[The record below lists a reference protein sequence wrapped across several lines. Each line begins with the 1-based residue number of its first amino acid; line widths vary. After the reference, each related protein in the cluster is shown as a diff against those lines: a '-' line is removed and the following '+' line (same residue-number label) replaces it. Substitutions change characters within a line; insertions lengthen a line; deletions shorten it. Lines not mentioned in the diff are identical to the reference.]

1 VPSFDFEKAG
11 NKGKMPILMITAVA
25 GGVVLIAACA
35 VAAWFLL
42 ARPAALKPANGEP
55 QSLPPRQQ
63 KNAPNQEANRTSS
76 DIRHVDFRN
85 FTYATSISD
94 RKCYG
99 LPATIQVRNGEFK
112 AGQGDQE
119 AYFSV
124 GGIRYGDLTGDGR
137 EEAVVNTGCGMST
150 GNAWTDDF
158 YAYAVRNGQVEN
170 LGSFGS
176 DEMERDYLRYYP
188 NGGLWRVDSFKVTS
202 GKLIIECYA
211 DGSHAAPQYMAT
223 LEYRWNGQAFV
234 LNGSPQK
241 RRLPLPAAESP
252 VSRGPKKG
260 DFVAWDKLDEKPKR
274 LSDLSVVYPPEAAQ
288 NQVRGTAD
296 LEINIDETGRVTSVN
311 ILSGPVPDYG
321 LNDAC
326 VKAAK
331 AVSYMPAVKAGVPVK
346 TRQEYLIALTPPPPP
361 VAPKPVTPAASS
373 LGVIIEA
380 KANLGR
386 FQLLVDQQVVW
397 DSSLMGHLGEIKRAT
412 KEFQVPPGTHK
423 LDFQAWMPNA
433 TQPVSS
439 ASWGYTAAQGERH
452 ILKFYV
458 TIFGNTK
465 WQIVQ

>member
-1 VPSFDFEKAG
+1 VPSFDFEKVG
-11 NKGKMPILMITAVA
+11 NKGKMPILRITAVA
-25 GGVVLIAACA
+25 GGVVFIAVCA
-35 VAAWFLL
+35 VAAWLLL

-55 QSLPPRQQ
+55 RSLPRKQQ
-63 KNAPNQEANRTSS
+63 KNALNQAATGTDS
-76 DIRHVDFRN
+76 DIRQVDFRN
-85 FTYATSISD
+85 FTYATSTSD
-94 RKCYG
+94 RKSYG
-99 LPATIQVRNGEFK
+99 LPATIHVRNGEFK
-112 AGQGDQE
+112 VGQEVQE

-124 GGIRYGDLTGDGR
+124 AGIDYGDLMGDER
-137 EEAVVNTGCGMST
+137 EEAVVHITCGMSM

-158 YAYAVRNGQVEN
+158 YVYVVRNGQVEN
-170 LGSFGS
+170 LGSLGS
-176 DEMERDYLRYYP
+176 GEMERDYLRYYP
-188 NGGLWRVDSFKVTS
+188 NGTLWRVDSVKIIG
-202 GKLIIECYA
+202 GKLTIECYA

-223 LEYRWNGQAFV
+223 LQYRWNGQAFV
-234 LNGSPQK
+234 LNGTPQK
-241 RRLPLPAAESP
+241 RRLPLSAAESP

-311 ILSGPVPDYG
+311 IISGPVPDYG

-331 AVSYMPAVKAGVPVK
+331 AVSYMPAVKASVPVK

-361 VAPKPVTPAASS
+361 VAPTPVTPVASS

-397 DSSLMGHLGEIKRAT
+397 DSSLMGQLGEIKRAT
-412 KEFQVPPGTHK
+412 KEFQVLPGIHK
-423 LDFQAWMPNA
+423 LDFHAWMPNA

-439 ASWGYTAAQGERH
+439 
-452 ILKFYV
+452 
-458 TIFGNTK
+458 
-465 WQIVQ
+465 